1 MASRNSEDF
10 CLLKVNYKS
19 ALKRNRIVHLNGTK
33 KEHSGAEQ
41 NRAPHTLFL
50 SIDKVLDVVINIF
63 YYSSIK
69 AEQNRALRPLVRPR
83 MQ

>member
-1 MASRNSEDF
+1 MSDDPKKGIE
-10 CLLKVNYKS
+10 LLS
-19 ALKRNRIVHLNGTK
+19 GTK

-41 NRAPHTLFL
+41 NRAPLTLFL
-50 SIDKVLDVVINIF
+50 SIDRVLDVVINNF